1 MNEILNM
8 TINEMPQTEFD
19 CSCGRHHN
27 FSVHDMSIRQGA
39 IEDLPKMAEPFKDG
53 KILVVY
59 DNHTYEVAGR
69 KAVQLLKDNGFNIKE
84 LMFDTGDDILIPDE
98 QAVGTMFLNLEPET
112 DVLIAAGSGTLNDMV
127 KYMSARTKIPY
138 IVVCTAPSMDGYAS
152 DGAPLILG
160 GKKISFIATLPYGIL
175 GDTDIM
181 KQAPMHMIRA
191 GFGDV
196 IGKLTALADW
206 YLSREMTGEYCC
218 ETCVTL
224 VQKALDKVTGSA
236 EALADRDEEAVLY
249 LIEALT
255 LTGVAMGLIGVSR
268 PASGAEH
275 MLSHYWEMEFIARKK
290 YPELHGIKVG
300 IATPII
306 AEIFEIMGDEIPDA
320 AKKLAPSRG
329 YVEGL
334 LKTVGAPVSPKEIGI
349 DRDLFYQSLLDG
361 YKVRDRY
368 SVLDLAVEQGK
379 MQEIA
384 EKITHRFYDED

>member
-1 MNEILNM
+1 MDEILNYSM
-8 TINEMPQTEFD
+8 NEMAKASFD
-19 CSCGRHHN
+19 CSCGRHHTLEIERLVMGQGVISELPEMVKGLEAKKVYMLSDN
-27 FSVHDMSIRQGA
+27 NTYKAAGETAKKLLEDAGFQVKSVVLDSG
-39 IEDLPKMAEPFKDG
+39 E
-53 KILVVY
+53 
-59 DNHTYEVAGR
+59 
-69 KAVQLLKDNGFNIKE
+69 
-84 LMFDTGDDILIPDE
+84 DILIPDE
-98 QAVGTMFLNLEPET
+98 HAAGTMFLNLEPET
-112 DVLIAAGSGTLNDMV
+112 DVLIAVGSGTLNDMV

-206 YLSREMTGEYCC
+206 YLSKENTGEYCC

-224 VQKALDKVTGSA
+224 VQKALEKVTGSA
-236 EALADRDEEAVLY
+236 EALANRDEEAVLY

-275 MLSHYWEMEFIARKK
+275 MLSHYWEMDFIARGKF
-290 YPELHGIKVG
+290 PELHGIKVG
-300 IATPII
+300 IATPVV
-306 AEIFEIMGDEIPDA
+306 AEIFEMMRDEVPEEA
-320 AKKLAPSRG
+320 TKLAPSRE

-334 LKTVGAPVSPKEIGI
+334 LKTVGAPVYPTDIGI
-349 DRDLFYQSLLDG
+349 DRELFYNSILEG
-361 YKVRDRY
+361 YKVRNRY
-368 SVLDLAVEQGK
+368 SILELALKTGRLE
-379 MQEIA
+379 EIA
-384 EKITHRFYDED
+384 EKITNRIYQ